1 MGRYSRSYPG
11 SSTPLSPVDDDDTTT
26 ARRRHLRIS
35 LSITVVGL
43 PAHRRPLPTLF
54 STAVPFLRIFKPR
67 TPSTGVDLHRVDE
80 LDQARSPS
88 EMPIVEDL
96 PGLPRLHP
104 LASSTNASLGAD
116 GCRHY
121 YGWMRLGCISA
132 KTGRKLHCFG
142 HGHQSSRGI
151 ASLGGQCNVGAGGGS
166 SGGGGRGGGGSG

>member
-1 MGRYSRSYPG
+1 MHLGVMHVPTKPFFDWGVILGATPDAALHSHL
-11 SSTPLSPVDDDDTTT
+11 STMT
-26 ARRRHLRIS
+26 ARRRHDDGTSVSS
-35 LSITVVGL
+35 LSTAVVGL

-132 KTGRKLHCFG
+132 KIGRKLQCFG
-142 HGHQSSRGI
+142 HVHRFRRGI
-151 ASLGGQCNVGAGGGS
+151 ASM
-166 SGGGGRGGGGSG
+166 GRAM